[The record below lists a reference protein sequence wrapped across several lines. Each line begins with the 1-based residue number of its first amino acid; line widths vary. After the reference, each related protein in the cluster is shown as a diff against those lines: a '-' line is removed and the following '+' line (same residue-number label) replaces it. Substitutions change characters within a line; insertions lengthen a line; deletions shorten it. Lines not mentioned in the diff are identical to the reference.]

1 MNYSAEDVLAPSV
14 ARLFCL
20 WHLKRNPRAKFGEKL
35 LGYFWSIAR
44 TISEQGF
51 HRSVYRLQHESIAA
65 AGYLV
70 ATDSCI

>member
-1 MNYSAEDVLAPSV
+1 MYWGGMLRVSFV
-14 ARLFCL
+14 FQ
-20 WHLKRNPRAKFGEKL
+20 HLKQNVHATFGKKL
-35 LGYFWSIAR
+35 VGYFWSIAR